1 MTVGDEI
8 MNDDLISRKA
18 LLEQIKKKIYPEKFG
33 VRVNALDVIG
43 AFLQVIDE
51 MPVAYNVKNVI
62 KQLEGEEFLTTNDDG
77 ETDNLSISV
86 MEAEKVYEI
95 VHSGFKND

>member
-1 MTVGDEI
+1 

-33 VRVNALDVIG
+33 VKVNVLDVIG

-51 MPVAYNVKNVI
+51 MPIAYSVKNVI
-62 KQLEGEEFLTTNDDG
+62 NQLEGEEFLTTNDDG

-95 VHSGFKND
+95 VHSGFIDNP

>member
-1 MTVGDEI
+1 MKQNE
-8 MNDDLISRKA
+8 NDLISRKE
-18 LLEQIKKKIYPEKFG
+18 LLKAIKEKIYPEKFG

-51 MPVAYNVKNVI
+51 MPIAYNVNSVI
-62 KQLEGEEFLTTNDDG
+62 ERLEGEEFLTTNDDG
-77 ETDNLSISV
+77 ETDSLSISV

>member
-1 MTVGDEI
+1 

-18 LLEQIKKKIYPEKFG
+18 LLKQIKEKIYPEKFG
-33 VRVNALDVIG
+33 IRVNALDVIG

-51 MPVAYNVKNVI
+51 MPIAYSVNSVI
-62 KQLEGEEFLTTNDDG
+62 KRLEGEEFLTTNDDG
-77 ETDNLSISV
+77 ETDSLSISV

-95 VHSGFKND
+95 VHSGFIN